1 VFNIVI
7 TVCEKCSGPVRV
19 VAETSD
25 RSIED
30 PDVIRR
36 ILDHLADVG
45 RYGDVARRGQDPP
58 QLDFFA

>member
-1 VFNIVI
+1 MFNIDI

-19 VAETSD
+19 IAC
-25 RSIED
+25 IED